1 MIRDQERYHTF
12 SRRAVLLA
20 AGKLTLFS
28 GLAARMYYL
37 QVIEA
42 DRYKMLA
49 EDNRINMRLLAPPRG
64 IISDRY
70 GVEIATN
77 QQNYQLIIVPER
89 SPNIDKTLARIA
101 GVIALDDHDRKR
113 VRREIRRNRSF
124 VPVTVRDNLDWREVA
139 KIEVNTPDLPGILI
153 EVGQTRRY
161 PFGETAAHLLGYV
174 GVVSERELT
183 GDPLLKLPSFRVG
196 KSGIEKFHDK
206 RLRGRGG
213 RSQVEVNATG
223 RVIRELSRKEG
234 KPGDEIRLTID
245 MGLQEFTH
253 RRIGE
258 ESAAVTVMDVYSGD
272 MLAMVSV
279 PSFDPNAFN
288 EGVSR
293 EYWRALMANTRAPLT
308 NKVIAGQY
316 APGSTFK
323 MMVALAA
330 LEAGIVGPDH
340 EVFCKGYTELGN
352 ARFHCW
358 KRRGHGYQ
366 DLNGAIQ
373 QSCDVYFYDL
383 ARRTGV
389 NRIAAMAERFGLGAR
404 VGIDLPGEKPGLM
417 PTREWKLAVMGKRW
431 QGGETL
437 VTGIGQGFV
446 LTTPLQLAVMVARIA
461 NGGLAVTPHLLK
473 APPTAAAIG
482 DRGDDMENAAS
493 LAKGLAHAKLPSL
506 GVSKAALDVVRRGMF
521 AVSNTPRGTAY
532 RSRIREKRWL
542 LAGKTGT
549 SQVRRITLSERRRGI
564 VKNANRPWIERD
576 HALFVTYAPVDAP
589 RYAVS
594 VVVEHGGGGSKVA
607 APIARDVMREA
618 LRRAEQAEK
627 AAHSEARARGNKT
640 RGNKTRGRQASL
652 SGGGADGAADGADGA
667 AGGEGWR

>member
-1 MIRDQERYHTF
+1 MIRDQDRYHTF

-49 EDNRINMRLLAPPRG
+49 EDNRINMRLLAPLRG

-234 KPGDEIRLTID
+234 KPGDEINLTID

-330 LEAGIVGPDH
+330 L
-340 EVFCKGYTELGN
+340 
-352 ARFHCW
+352 
-358 KRRGHGYQ
+358 
-366 DLNGAIQ
+366 
-373 QSCDVYFYDL
+373 
-383 ARRTGV
+383 
-389 NRIAAMAERFGLGAR
+389 
-404 VGIDLPGEKPGLM
+404 
-417 PTREWKLAVMGKRW
+417 
-431 QGGETL
+431 
-437 VTGIGQGFV
+437 
-446 LTTPLQLAVMVARIA
+446 
-461 NGGLAVTPHLLK
+461 
-473 APPTAAAIG
+473 
-482 DRGDDMENAAS
+482 
-493 LAKGLAHAKLPSL
+493 
-506 GVSKAALDVVRRGMF
+506 
-521 AVSNTPRGTAY
+521 
-532 RSRIREKRWL
+532 
-542 LAGKTGT
+542 
-549 SQVRRITLSERRRGI
+549 
-564 VKNANRPWIERD
+564 
-576 HALFVTYAPVDAP
+576 
-589 RYAVS
+589 
-594 VVVEHGGGGSKVA
+594 
-607 APIARDVMREA
+607 
-618 LRRAEQAEK
+618 
-627 AAHSEARARGNKT
+627 
-640 RGNKTRGRQASL
+640 
-652 SGGGADGAADGADGA
+652 
-667 AGGEGWR
+667 